1 LEKCNVSEIGLGV
14 TRNQEQPRK
23 LRVSC
28 HTDECQAAFAIF
40 TAERSGVLS
49 EDGPEDG
56 WRLFHLS
63 VPFTQLRGEELV
75 EANCE
80 IDVDR
85 GDHAAGARFGASG
98 VSSEVNEEDWAGFLK
113 TVYLRVEV
121 VDREGCVMAQS
132 STLVEMPICDDFKP
146 SVGETISP
154 V

>member
-1 LEKCNVSEIGLGV
+1 VSEIGLGV
-14 TRNQEQPRK
+14 ARNQEQPRQ

-28 HTDECQAAFAIF
+28 QTDECQAAFAIF
-40 TAERSGVLS
+40 TAERSGVFS
-49 EDGPEDG
+49 EEGHEEG

-63 VPFTQLRGEELV
+63 VPFAPIQGEELV
-75 EANCE
+75 EADCE

-85 GDHAAGARFGASG
+85 GDHAAQARFGASG
-98 VSSEVNEEDWAGFLK
+98 VSSEVSEDDWAGFLK

-121 VDREGCVMAQS
+121 VDREGCVKVQS
-132 STLVEMPICDDFKP
+132 STLVEMPMCDDFKP